1 MATYSFR
8 VKLQNEGGEFL
19 YFATATRFDENPLL
33 GPCVQFFDYKVID
46 SNDQVV
52 DYGDFTTLPLGSVHS
67 EDRREV
73 GELLR

>member
-1 MATYSFR
+1 MAKYSFR
-8 VKLQNEGGEFL
+8 VKLQNEGGGLL

-33 GPCVQFFDYKVID
+33 GPSMQFFDYEVID

-52 DYGDFTTLPLGSVHS
+52 GYGDFTTLPLGSIHS

-73 GELLR
+73 GDLPR

>member
-1 MATYSFR
+1 MAKYSFR
-8 VKLQNEGGEFL
+8 VILQNEGEGFL

-33 GPCVQFFDYKVID
+33 GPCVQFFDYEVID
-46 SNDQVV
+46 SNNHVV

-73 GELLR
+73 GELPR